1 MFNLI
6 WQLHRDPSNDSAI
19 NGDVFA
25 CICHSVRKHNL
36 IVRYKD
42 TKVFE
47 YTMHKEN
54 YFCSPAHL
62 FFSGG
67 IKTRV
72 PKGSRTLL
80 TCFANMSLY
89 RYRDVVEPDSIE
101 ESPPAFQADVPQPPI
116 RKLHCTPVSTRNLFT
131 SFGGSFTP

>member
-6 WQLHRDPSNDSAI
+6 WQLHGHPSDDPAI

-54 YFCSPAHL
+54 YFCSPARKKIIL
-62 FFSGG
+62 S
-67 IKTRV
+67 
-72 PKGSRTLL
+72 PSRQDIGL
-80 TCFANMSLY
+80 
-89 RYRDVVEPDSIE
+89 
-101 ESPPAFQADVPQPPI
+101 
-116 RKLHCTPVSTRNLFT
+116 
-131 SFGGSFTP
+131 

>member
-6 WQLHRDPSNDSAI
+6 WQLHGHPSDDLPAI
-19 NGDVFA
+19 NGDVFSA
-25 CICHSVRKHNL
+25 CICHYVRKHNL

-67 IKTRV
+67 IKIRV
-72 PKGSRTLL
+72 PKGS
-80 TCFANMSLY
+80 
-89 RYRDVVEPDSIE
+89 
-101 ESPPAFQADVPQPPI
+101 
-116 RKLHCTPVSTRNLFT
+116 
-131 SFGGSFTP
+131 